1 MEPPR
6 FLTVEEVVE
15 LHRQSIALYGGELGI
30 RDEGLLESAVMS
42 PQQTFGGDYLYPS
55 LVEMAASYWFGLVMN
70 HVFVDGNKRVGLRA
84 ADVFL
89 ALNGLD
95 LTLTEAEAV
104 QLTLRL
110 TQHQVARE
118 ELVTQIKENTISL

>member
-6 FLTVEEVVE
+6 FLRVDEVIE
-15 LHRQSIALYGGELGI
+15 LHRQGIALYGGEPGL
-30 RDEGLLESAVMS
+30 RDRGLLESAVLA
-42 PQQTFGGDYLYPS
+42 PQQTFGGEYLYPS
-55 LVEMAASYWFGLVMN
+55 LPEMAAAYWLGLVMN
-70 HVFVDGNKRVGLRA
+70 HVFVDGNKRLGLRA

-104 QLTLRL
+104 DLTLRI
-110 TQHQVARE
+110 TVHQIGRE
-118 ELVTQIKENTISL
+118 ELVARIEQNTAPL